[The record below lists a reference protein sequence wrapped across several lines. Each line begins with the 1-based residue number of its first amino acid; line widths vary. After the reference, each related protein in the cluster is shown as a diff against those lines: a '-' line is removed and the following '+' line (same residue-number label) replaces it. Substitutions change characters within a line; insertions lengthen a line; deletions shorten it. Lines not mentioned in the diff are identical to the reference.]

1 MTTRRKNR
9 AISTTRR
16 WTAGALLASTLAV
29 GGLGLHLADAYAATQ
44 SGTVI
49 AVAAASP
56 TTTATTATTAT
67 PSTTPTTPS
76 STSTTSSTS
85 SSTSLGSSSST
96 TGSTTTKGS

>member
-1 MTTRRKNR
+1 MTTRRTNR

-29 GGLGLHLADAYAATQ
+29 GGLGLHLADAYAATP
-44 SGTVI
+44 S
-49 AVAAASP
+49 
-56 TTTATTATTAT
+56 TTAPTATAT
-67 PSTTPTTPS
+67 PSTTTTTS
-76 STSTTSSTS
+76 STTSSPSSSS